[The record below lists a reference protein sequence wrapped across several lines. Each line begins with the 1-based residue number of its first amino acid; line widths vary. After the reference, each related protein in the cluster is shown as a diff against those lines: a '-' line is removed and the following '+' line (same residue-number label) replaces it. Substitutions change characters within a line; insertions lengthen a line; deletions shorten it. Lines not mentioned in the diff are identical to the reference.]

1 MSFPREIVSHFYFAS
16 VYFIESEL
24 FQKHLL
30 SPQTSRDFN
39 NQLRNVCLAMA
50 QIVMALHEHSL
61 DMNVKLVQVSHYGR
75 NAPSKK
81 DAIKKKILQM
91 VPDG

>member
-1 MSFPREIVSHFYFAS
+1 MSFPRESVSHFYFAS

-39 NQLRNVCLAMA
+39 NQLRKKRL
-50 QIVMALHEHSL
+50 S
-61 DMNVKLVQVSHYGR
+61 SYGTDR
-75 NAPSKK
+75 HGFTRTFSGYECEACSGFP
-81 DAIKKKILQM
+81 LRT
-91 VPDG
+91 